1 MKNKTTIIIVDDH
14 VLIAETW
21 ATLIGLDPRFSVVKV
36 YDNTQTMLDEI
47 AAVRP
52 DIVILDINVFPISGF
67 DAVEP
72 ILKFSPSSRII
83 AVSMHNQL
91 SFAKRMIAKGAK
103 GYVTKN
109 SPKDEMYL
117 AIEEVMQGRT
127 YICKEISSKFADAF
141 MTDDESSRL
150 QTLTQR
156 EMEIIKLLK
165 SGLTTDEIAAKLYL
179 SPRTVDTHRGKILKK
194 LGLKNSISL
203 IKLINEHFPDL

>member
-21 ATLIGLDPRFSVVKV
+21 ATLIGLDPRFAVLKV

-47 AAVRP
+47 AEVRP
-52 DIVILDINVFPISGF
+52 DIVLLDINVFPISGF

-72 ILKFSPSSRII
+72 ILKYSPGSKII

-91 SFAKRMIAKGAK
+91 SFAKRMISKGAK

-117 AIEEVMQGRT
+117 AIEEVLLGKT
-127 YICKEISSKFADAF
+127 YICKEISSKFTEAF
-141 MTDDESSRL
+141 ITDDESSRL

-165 SGLTTDEIAAKLYL
+165 QGMTTDEIASKLFL

-203 IKLINEHFPDL
+203 IKLVNEHFPDL

>member
-1 MKNKTTIIIVDDH
+1 MTKQTTIIIVDDH

-47 AAVRP
+47 ADVKP

-72 ILKFSPSSRII
+72 ILKYSPTSKII

-141 MTDDESSRL
+141 MTDDTSRL

-165 SGLTTDEIAAKLYL
+165 NGMTTEEIAGKLFL

>member
-1 MKNKTTIIIVDDH
+1 MTKQTTIIIVDDH

-47 AAVRP
+47 ADVKP

-72 ILKFSPSSRII
+72 ILKYSPTSKII

-141 MTDDESSRL
+141 MTDDTSRL

-165 SGLTTDEIAAKLYL
+165 NGMTTEEIAGKVFL